1 MLDAD
6 LEFWRNRPLS
16 HFHYLMVDARYEK
29 VRYANE
35 IRDCAVLWAIGIQPD
50 GKREVLGV
58 HVAFS
63 EAEIN
68 WREFFQSLVSRGIH
82 GVSYVVSDDH
92 PGLTQAL
99 KSVFPGTSWN
109 RCHTHL
115 ARNAQDHIAK
125 AVHKTPVAQDI
136 RSIRSEEHTS
146 ELQSH

>member
-63 EAEIN
+63 EAEIKIC
-68 WREFFQSLVSRGIH
+68 FSRNFMEWLPHSSGQKCSR
-82 GVSYVVSDDH
+82 SY
-92 PGLTQAL
+92 
-99 KSVFPGTSWN
+99 
-109 RCHTHL
+109 C
-115 ARNAQDHIAK
+115 
-125 AVHKTPVAQDI
+125 
-136 RSIRSEEHTS
+136 
-146 ELQSH
+146 